1 MTFDP
6 ESQSCFESDDFGN
19 DFVDILPLLPVESED
34 YEEEQVLVVNGVPI
48 DGSGAYCEEEEEEE
62 WEDGG
67 FVPFD
72 QLIPAAEE
80 PPAQFEWE
88 EDEKEELETLRQLK
102 QEQINDA
109 YALAATAW
117 TDDEAEDILRA
128 NLPSGGGL
136 LGGGLL

>member
-6 ESQSCFESDDFGN
+6 ESQPGFESDGIRN
-19 DFVDILPLLPVESED
+19 DAVDILPLLPIEPEG

-48 DGSGAYCEEEEEEE
+48 DGSGAYCEEE

-72 QLIPAAEE
+72 QLIPVAEE
-80 PPAQFEWE
+80 PPAQFGWE
-88 EDEKEELETLRQLK
+88 EDDELETLRQLK

-109 YALAATAW
+109 YTLAATAW

-136 LGGGLL
+136 MGGGML

>member
-1 MTFDP
+1 M
-6 ESQSCFESDDFGN
+6 
-19 DFVDILPLLPVESED
+19 
-34 YEEEQVLVVNGVPI
+34 VNGVPI
-48 DGSGAYCEEEEEEE
+48 DGSSAYCEE

-72 QLIPAAEE
+72 RLIPVAEE
-80 PPAQFEWE
+80 PPAQFDWE
-88 EDEKEELETLRQLK
+88 EDDELETLRQFK
-102 QEQINDA
+102 QEQVNDA

-136 LGGGLL
+136 MGGGML

>member
-6 ESQSCFESDDFGN
+6 ESQPDPESDGIRN
-19 DFVDILPLLPVESED
+19 DAVDILPLLPIEPEG

-88 EDEKEELETLRQLK
+88 EDDELETLRQLK

-136 LGGGLL
+136 LGGGML